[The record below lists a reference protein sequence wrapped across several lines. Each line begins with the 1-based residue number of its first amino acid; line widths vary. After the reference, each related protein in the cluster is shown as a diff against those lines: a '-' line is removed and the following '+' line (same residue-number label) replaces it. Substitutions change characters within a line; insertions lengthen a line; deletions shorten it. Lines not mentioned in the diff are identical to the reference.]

1 MARNNR
7 NNHKHKREQQ
17 IPDEINNIV
26 NTFNSS
32 KMLSKMDMKEL
43 VNINGI
49 AYNVAGYAV
58 DEGIKTNQLRNF
70 FGFFKKM
77 ERRTSWEKIEPE
89 FHLLKPRMAVK
100 VGRKDG
106 ITEGFFK
113 VICSA
118 MDKVDVG
125 SEKEKLD
132 NFKRFIEF
140 FESIV
145 AYHKYLGGG
154 DL

>member
-1 MARNNR
+1 MARKNR
-7 NNHKHKREQQ
+7 NNHKYKREQE
-17 IPDEINNIV
+17 IPDEIKDIIRE
-26 NTFNSS
+26 TNSCE
-32 KMLSKMDMKEL
+32 MLSKMDMKKL
-43 VNINGI
+43 VNEDGI
-49 AYNVAGYAV
+49 AYKVAGYAV

-70 FGFFKKM
+70 FGFVKKM
-77 ERRTSWEKIEPE
+77 ERRSSWDKIESD
-89 FHLLKPRMAVK
+89 FYLLKPRMAVK
-100 VGRKDG
+100 VGRND
-106 ITEGFFK
+106 ISEGFYQ
-113 VICSA
+113 VITTA

-154 DL
+154 D

>member
-7 NNHKHKREQQ
+7 NNYKSRREEQ
-17 IPDEINNIV
+17 IPDEIKDVIKDI
-26 NTFNSS
+26 NSCE
-32 KMLSKMDMKEL
+32 MLSKIDMKEL
-43 VNINGI
+43 VNENGI
-49 AYNVAGYAV
+49 AYKVAGYAV
-58 DEGIKTNQLRNF
+58 DENIKTNQLRNF
-70 FGFFKKM
+70 FGFVKKM
-77 ERRTSWEKIEPE
+77 ELRNSWDKIEPE
-89 FHLLKPRMAVK
+89 FYMLKPRMAVK

-113 VICSA
+113 VISAA

-125 SEKEKLD
+125 TEEDKLT

-154 DL
+154 D